1 MSAELRAGR
10 ISDYDFEKTQ
20 KCNYNLCHIVPFE
33 KNRDGLIEGGGGRAS
48 EKEGKRE
55 KEREKERERDGE
67 RG

>member
-10 ISDYDFEKTQ
+10 ISDYNFEKTQ

-33 KNRDGLIEGGGGRAS
+33 KNRDGLIEGEGGRAS
-48 EKEGKRE
+48 ERERGRERKRE
-55 KEREKERERDGE
+55 RKRERDGE